1 MAGDLFPSYPEFRKL
16 CFEDKSHLDDAF
28 KLYDPQISEYTF
40 TNLFVWRET
49 SHVLLSHLGN
59 MILVKRW
66 NPASNQFFLLPPI
79 GPKSAVSLVKEMLL
93 LTGDWD
99 FPPLYGLDRL
109 QAESLKQEGFTVREM
124 RDYWDYLHSVR
135 DLSALPGSK
144 YYAKRKNIKNCLV
157 KYKPT
162 YKPITEEIVDQCLQ
176 LQTKW
181 CDLRTC
187 DTIPGL
193 EAEQRA
199 IKETFLHFREWT
211 VFGGAALVDGA
222 VEAFTLGERL
232 NKDTVVIHFEKA
244 NPNIPGLYQ
253 VINQWFCTQT
263 LQDFQYVN
271 REQDLGVPG
280 LRIAKLSYHPTAFI
294 EKYLATL

>member
-1 MAGDLFPSYPEFRKL
+1 MTEELPSSHPEFREL
-16 CFEDKSHLDDAF
+16 RIEDKSRLDAAF
-28 KLYDPQISEYTF
+28 KRYNPQISEYTF

-49 SHVLLSHLGN
+49 SPVLLSHLGN
-59 MILVKRW
+59 AILVKRW

-79 GPKSAVSLVKEMLL
+79 ETKSIVSLVKEILIK
-93 LTGDWD
+93 TGERD

-109 QAESLKQEGFTVREM
+109 QAESLKREGFTIREM
-124 RDYWDYLHSVR
+124 RDYWDYLYAVR
-135 DLSALPGSK
+135 DLRDLPGSK
-144 YYAKRKNIKNCLV
+144 YYTKRKNIKNCLAA
-157 KYKPT
+157 YNPT
-162 YKPITEEIVDQCLQ
+162 YTPITEEIVDQCLQ

-181 CDLRTC
+181 CDLRSC

-193 EAEQRA
+193 EAEHRA
-199 IKETFLHFREWT
+199 IKETFLHFSDWT
-211 VFGGAALVDGA
+211 VFGGAVLVDGA

-232 NKDTVVIHFEKA
+232 NEDTAVIHFEKA

-253 VINQWFCTQT
+253 VINQWFCTQA

-280 LRIAKLSYHPTAFI
+280 LRRAKLSYHPTAFI
-294 EKYLATL
+294 EKYMVTL

>member
-1 MAGDLFPSYPEFRKL
+1 MTGDLFPSYPEFREL
-16 CFEDKSHLDDAF
+16 RLEDKSRLDDAF

-49 SHVLLSHLGN
+49 SHVLISHLEN
-59 MILVKRW
+59 AILVKRW

-79 GPKSAVSLVKEMLL
+79 GTNSVVSLVKEMLL
-93 LTGDWD
+93 MTGERD

-109 QAESLKQEGFTVREM
+109 QAESLKREGFNIREM
-124 RDYWDYLHSVR
+124 RDYWDYLYAVR
-135 DLSALPGSK
+135 DLSDLSGSK
-144 YYAKRKNIKNCLV
+144 YYAKRKNIKNCFAT
-157 KYKPT
+157 YNPT
-162 YKPITEEIVDQCLQ
+162 YQPVTEEIVNQCLQ

-181 CDLRTC
+181 CDLRSC

-193 EAEQRA
+193 EAEHRA
-199 IKETFLHFREWT
+199 IKETFLHFSDWT
-211 VFGGAALVDGA
+211 VFGGAVLVEGA

-232 NKDTVVIHFEKA
+232 NKDTAVIHFEKA
-244 NPNIPGLYQ
+244 NSNIPGVYQ
-253 VINQWFCTQT
+253 VINQWFCTQA

-280 LRIAKLSYHPTAFI
+280 LRRAKLSYHPTAFI
-294 EKYLATL
+294 EKYVATL